1 MEIKKQIELLKNEF
15 LVWHNILHRFE
26 NSVSLSSKEKENLFI
41 ELNNIFIDALSIVI
55 SCLKV
60 TDEFEISYCPKP
72 LSGISNEFR
81 SKKNNSIYSFDYYD
95 DKYFLTTQIQNAK
108 DLFSVSDEYWKNL
121 TQLSSYGELC
131 FEEDAGVPNFNGLD
145 ISKKYKSKSNVF
157 NLIKNFIFLDL
168 SESWLTNIGRISVY
182 WPKSMLWSDVLLN
195 AYFSFDL
202 MYKMNKELI
211 SKDKFHQFEF

>member
-1 MEIKKQIELLKNEF
+1 MEIKKQIELLKDEF
-15 LVWHNILHRFE
+15 LVWHNILHKFE
-26 NSVSLSSKEKENLFI
+26 NSGSLSSKERESLFI
-41 ELNNIFIDALSIVI
+41 ELNNIFIKAFSIVI
-55 SCLKV
+55 NCLQIK
-60 TDEFEISYCPKP
+60 DEFEISYCPKP

-81 SKKNNSIYSFDYYD
+81 SKKNKSIYSFDYYD

-108 DLFSVSDEYWKNL
+108 DLFSVSDDYWMNL
-121 TQLSSYGELC
+121 IQLSNYGELF
-131 FEEDAGVPNFNGLD
+131 FEEDTKVTEINGLD
-145 ISKKYKSKSNVF
+145 ISRKYKSKSNVF

-168 SESWLTNIGRISVY
+168 TDGWLTNIGRISVY

-195 AYFSFDL
+195 AYFSFEL